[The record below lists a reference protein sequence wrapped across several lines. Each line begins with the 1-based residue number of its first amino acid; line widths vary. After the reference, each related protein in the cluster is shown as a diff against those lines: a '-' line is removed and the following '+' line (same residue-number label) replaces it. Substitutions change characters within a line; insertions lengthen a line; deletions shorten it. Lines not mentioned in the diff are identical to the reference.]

1 MSWRSQIPPA
11 LPDLES
17 LVMREVWARKRTT
30 VREVMDALNQR
41 AAKPRA
47 YTTVMTIMS
56 RLYRKG
62 LLDRTSENGTY
73 VYVPHLSREEYAQ
86 LRAKAGVDALVREFG
101 DAALVHFAKRM
112 GSLGPERQERLRR
125 LADGE

>member
-1 MSWRSQIPPA
+1 
-11 LPDLES
+11 
-17 LVMREVWARKRTT
+17 MREVWRRKRAT

-41 AAKPRA
+41 GTKHRA

-56 RLYRKG
+56 RLHRKG

-73 VYVPHLSREEYAQ
+73 MYVPRLSQEEYAQ
-86 LRAKAGVDALVREFG
+86 LRAQAGVDALVREFG
-101 DAALVHFAKRM
+101 DTALVHFAKRM
-112 GSLGPERQERLRR
+112 GSLDPKRQERLKR